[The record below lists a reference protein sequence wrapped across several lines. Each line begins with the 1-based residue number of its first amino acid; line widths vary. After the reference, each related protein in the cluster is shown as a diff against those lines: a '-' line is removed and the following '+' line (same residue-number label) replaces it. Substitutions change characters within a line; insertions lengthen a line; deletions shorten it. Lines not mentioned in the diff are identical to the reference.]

1 VKGIYQYLDKNLVE
15 SIQREIVENEEKK
28 RRMERSSST
37 NDDDLFAFGSYHS
50 TRRKTNKTNKL
61 FIEIVLPVFSR
72 NCL

>member
-1 VKGIYQYLDKNLVE
+1 MKK
-15 SIQREIVENEEKK
+15 KK
-28 RRMERSSST
+28 RRMEKSSST

-72 NCL
+72 NCLLDSPIA

>member
-1 VKGIYQYLDKNLVE
+1 ME

-28 RRMERSSST
+28 RWMERSSST

-72 NCL
+72 NCLLDSPIA